1 MAEEPNQ
8 ELSMDDILSS
18 IRSILMEDNAAQQAD
33 AQPTPPQE
41 DEKQV
46 AEPVVA
52 QAEPEDDAS
61 LLSALPNV
69 DNLPELDKI
78 SDANETPISVDDLPG
93 MNDSDEVEELSAEDE
108 VFNLSPSMIIDDPQD
123 KITLENPA
131 DSSEPEISED
141 DILNLSNLASLVQ
154 DEPQPQAPAAPKNVP
169 DLHAPLAAD
178 VLSGVEEDEA
188 TDTPFSLDDE
198 LDTGEEIHLDDLPSA
213 DFGTPSQPEPEE
225 KAAVPEF
232 TIADKETLDSELAA
246 EEEKKKEDIKAAL
259 PPLDF
264 DLPKVDVDA
273 DPIFEPE
280 SQTVT
285 DIDANMLK
293 ESISGNM
300 EGDAPQVMETE
311 PQPEPE
317 PEPQPESQAI
327 DDALLQDILGTN
339 SEEHTKQE
347 NMQTEESSANEVAEP
362 LSDAQEVY
370 TQNSYPEENIAPLAD
385 EGAEPQAWSDVSQQT
400 KTNEEPQDAADVSAN
415 IINNFAKLFA
425 EKKAAQTE
433 TMTEPEPEVMT
444 PSVEP
449 VKNSSQSIAELVR
462 EAVVKQV
469 TQQMDVNFE
478 TYAKEA
484 VAAQTQAW
492 LDANLPAIVEAVVAK
507 EIERVM
513 AKVGS

>member
-18 IRSILMEDNAAQQAD
+18 IRNILMEDNAAQQAN

-78 SDANETPISVDDLPG
+78 SEANDTPISVDDLPD
-93 MNDSDEVEELSAEDE
+93 MKDSDEVEELNAEDE
-108 VFNLSPSMIIDDPQD
+108 VFNLSPSMIIDDPED
-123 KITLENPA
+123 KVTLENPA
-131 DSSEPEISED
+131 DSVEPEISED

-154 DEPQPQAPAAPKNVP
+154 NENQPQASATPKNIP

-188 TDTPFSLDDE
+188 TETPFSLEDE
-198 LDTGEEIHLDDLPSA
+198 LDTREEIHLDDLPSA

-225 KAAVPEF
+225 EPAVPEF
-232 TIADKETLDSELAA
+232 TIADKETLDSVLAA
-246 EEEKKKEDIKAAL
+246 EEEKKKEEIKAAL

-280 SQTVT
+280 GQTQT
-285 DIDANMLK
+285 DIDADMLK

-300 EGDAPQVMETE
+300 EEDTPQVVEVE
-311 PQPEPE
+311 PQA
-317 PEPQPESQAI
+317 ESQTI
-327 DDALLQDILGTN
+327 DDALLQDILGAN
-339 SEEHTKQE
+339 PEENTKQE
-347 NMQTEESSANEVAEP
+347 NTPQEESSDNEIAEP
-362 LSDAQEVY
+362 QSDAQEV
-370 TQNSYPEENIAPLAD
+370 TSQTSCQEENIAPLA
-385 EGAEPQAWSDVSQQT
+385 EEVAEPQVLSDVSQQIQV
-400 KTNEEPQDAADVSAN
+400 NEEPQDAADVSAN

-492 LDANLPAIVEAVVAK
+492 LDANLPAIVEAVVSK